1 MHNFIKKMKLLC
13 LRKFNSDATHHV
25 HPTQTNLYT
34 NCYRKIR
41 RHISFFIT
49 TIILSLLIAC
59 GGGGGDQSPP
69 PGDEVVLPP
78 PGGEGPGGGG
88 GGGGGDGPG
97 GDRINPNLSEVFPLR
112 IETLDASSL
121 MLSWDSVFGAES
133 YQMYSGDRVI
143 ATVDHPTTNY
153 RVTGLLPATRYTY
166 RIVACNSLGCTSGD
180 STSSGTTYRIGGTE
194 SFMVATAI
202 GQETP
207 SLNLSWSRIPGA
219 VYYKIFNSTDS
230 EIATVFAPA
239 TSHIITGLSSG
250 TRYEYYVIG
259 CYQSEGSEV
268 CGSRQYRQN
277 SIDYAFTLPAIPRS
291 TVAGLGYT
299 AIKISWDGVFGATS
313 YQVHN
318 SEGLVATITPPVTHY
333 AARGLSTGSNYTY
346 SVRAC
351 NDSGC
356 SSFASGSAIAMAVR
370 ISNANELAAISTD
383 SGSLSGDYVLTEN
396 IDLLTIQN
404 WHPIGNRTNKFTGNF
419 DGNGYNISGL
429 GSSGHENAGLFG
441 YIEGASIS
449 NLGVLGSSIDST
461 TITGTGSF
469 SSSTSASPSS
479 GGLVGRAVGS
489 QISNSYAEMEVISS
503 ISGHLGGSYLTNPF
517 SSSGGLVGRAEMT
530 QISNSYALVSGGISS
545 SAYNSASAGG
555 LVGNSMNNQ
564 ISDSYTRVMGVIYA
578 EAYLD
583 RNLFSGSLTSTS
595 SGALVGS
602 TYRDEISNSYAAVKG
617 ISAFT
622 YGYNVGV
629 YARGL
634 FGSADISQ
642 ISNSYY
648 SATTEP
654 SRPEFN
660 NTRRTEDELRGLTA
674 ATTGWDNTIWNFGT
688 NADFPTFHPL
698 PTSNIAQPPASVTAT
713 ELGLTAIRISWEGIS
728 NAISYQ
734 VHNSSGLVATV
745 IHPATNYTARGL
757 SPNVEYAYRIRA
769 CNLSG
774 CFPFSNDASATTG
787 VVIISS
793 AAELAAIFDDRRTL
807 SGDYILNGNIDLPT
821 TPNWRP
827 IGNYINRFTGSF
839 NGNGYNISGVSSSGY
854 EYAGLFG
861 YVENANISNV
871 GVLVGNISATS
882 NAGGLVGMAIDSSI
896 SNSYAEVVGSI
907 SDASNSGGLVGRAAE
922 NSQISN
928 SYAEVVGN
936 ISAIYN
942 AGGLIGRA
950 DKNSQISNSYAK
962 VMGYIS
968 SSSNDD
974 LRTGPGG
981 GAGGLVGYAID
992 SSISNSYAEVTGS
1005 ISAKANSGGLV
1016 GHARDN
1022 PISNSHAVV
1031 MGYIFSSSRGGG
1043 LVGLAEVSRIRNSY
1057 AIVEGNIYSLRGG
1070 FLGGLVGFAE
1080 RSQIS
1085 NSYALV
1091 AGDIYATSGSS
1102 RVGGLVGLA
1111 EGRQISN
1118 SYAVVLGVISS
1129 PVTINPSSTPSTAG
1143 GLVGM
1148 FSASAVKSYYSA
1160 MRKSEE
1166 GMFTNSFGLSRSL
1179 VELRGLIATSA
1190 RWDGTIWN
1198 FGTSS
1203 DLPMLFDNPLTSPL
1217 PPAFLE

>member
-1 MHNFIKKMKLLC
+1 MHNFIKKMKLLR
-13 LRKFNSDATHHV
+13 LRKFNSDATDYV
-25 HPTQTNLYT
+25 QSTQPTQTNLYSI
-34 NCYRKIR
+34 CYRRIR

-49 TIILSLLIAC
+49 PIILSLLIAC
-59 GGGGGDQSPP
+59 GGPEIDGPGGD
-69 PGDEVVLPP
+69 
-78 PGGEGPGGGG
+78 GPGGGG
-88 GGGGGDGPG
+88 GGGGGDDGPG
-97 GDRINPNLSEVFPLR
+97 DDRINPNLSAVLNLR

-121 MLSWDSVFGAES
+121 MLSWDSVSGAES
-133 YQMYSGDRVI
+133 YQVYSGDRLI
-143 ATVDHPTTNY
+143 ATVDHPTTSY
-153 RVTGLLPATRYTY
+153 TATGLLPNTMYAY
-166 RIVACNSLGCTSGD
+166 RVEACNSLDCTNYDFD
-180 STSSGTTYRIGGTE
+180 SFGTTYEIEEVDSYT
-194 SFMVATAI
+194 VAAGI
-202 GQETP
+202 GQGTP
-207 SLNLSWSRIPGA
+207 SLNVSWSRTPGA
-219 VYYKIFNSTDS
+219 TYYQIFNATNSK
-230 EIATVFAPA
+230 IATVPAPA
-239 TSHIITGLSSG
+239 TSHIITDLSSG
-250 TRYEYYVIG
+250 TRYGYYVKG
-259 CYQSEGSEV
+259 CYESGGSEV
-268 CGSRQYRQN
+268 CGNRSFGYFGV
-277 SIDYAFTLPAIPRS
+277 IAYAFTLPAIPRA
-291 TVAGLGYT
+291 TVTGLGYT

-333 AARGLSTGSNYTY
+333 AAHGLSTDINYTY
-346 SVRAC
+346 SIRAC
-351 NDSGC
+351 NSSGC
-356 SSFASGSAIAMAVR
+356 SAFASGSAIAMAVR

-383 SGSLSGDYVLTEN
+383 RSSLSGDYVLTES
-396 IDLLTIQN
+396 IDLSAIPN
-404 WHPIGNRTNKFTGNF
+404 WHPIGNYTHKFTGNF
-419 DGNGYNISGL
+419 DGKGYNISGL

-654 SRPEFN
+654 SRLEFN
-660 NTRRTEDELRGLTA
+660 NTRRTEDKLRGLTA

-698 PTSNIAQPPASVTAT
+698 PASNIAQPPASVTAT

-745 IHPATNYTARGL
+745 IHPATNYTDSGL

-774 CFPFSNDASATTG
+774 CSLFSNDASATTG

-793 AAELAAIFDDRRTL
+793 AAELAAIFDDRSAL
-807 SGDYILNGNIDLPT
+807 SGDYILTGNIDLPT

-950 DKNSQISNSYAK
+950 DENSQISNSHA
-962 VMGYIS
+962 VIMGYIS

-1031 MGYIFSSSRGGG
+1031 TGDIYATFGSSRVGG

-1057 AIVEGNIYSLRGG
+1057 AIVEGNIYSLRGAS
-1070 FLGGLVGFAE
+1070 FLGGLVGYV
-1080 RSQIS
+1080 RDNPIS

-1091 AGDIYATSGSS
+1091 TGDIYATSGSS

-1111 EGRQISN
+1111 EGRQISD

-1148 FSASAVKSYYSA
+1148 FSASAVNSYYSA
-1160 MRKSEE
+1160 MRKSGE
-1166 GMFTNSFGLSRSL
+1166 GVFSNSFGLSRPL
-1179 VELRGLIATSA
+1179 VVLRELTATSS
-1190 RWDGTIWN
+1190 RWDGAIWD
-1198 FGTSS
+1198 FGTDN

>member
-1 MHNFIKKMKLLC
+1 MHNFIKKMTLLC
-13 LRKFNSDATHHV
+13 LRKFNSDATDYV
-25 HPTQTNLYT
+25 QSTQPTQTTQTNLYT
-34 NCYRKIR
+34 ICYRRIR

-49 TIILSLLIAC
+49 PIILSSLIAC
-59 GGGGGDQSPP
+59 GGGGSSDTTPPLNPVGD
-69 PGDEVVLPP
+69 
-78 PGGEGPGGGG
+78 GPGGDGPGG
-88 GGGGGDGPG
+88 DIPEGDVPEGDGPG
-97 GDRINPNLSEVFPLR
+97 GDRIIPSLSEVFPPR
-112 IETLDASSL
+112 IENLGASSL
-121 MLSWDSVFGAES
+121 TLFWGGVSEAEF
-133 YQMYSGDRVI
+133 YKVYSGNRVI

-166 RIVACNSLGCTSGD
+166 RIVACNSLGCASGG
-180 STSSGTTYRIGGTE
+180 STSSGTTYRIDGTE

-230 EIATVFAPA
+230 EIATIFAPV
-239 TSHIITGLSSG
+239 TSHIITGLLSG
-250 TRYEYYVIG
+250 TRYEYYVRG
-259 CYQSEGSEV
+259 CYESEGSEV
-268 CGSRQYRQN
+268 CGRLQYRQN
-277 SIDYAFTLPAIPRS
+277 SIDYAFTLPAIPS
-291 TVAGLGYT
+291 ATVAGLGYT
-299 AIKISWDGVFGATS
+299 AIKISWDGVFGTTS

-318 SEGLVATITPPVTHY
+318 DEGLVATITPPVTHY
-333 AARGLSTGSNYTY
+333 AAHGLSTGSNYTY

-370 ISNANELAAISTD
+370 ISNAAELAAISTD
-383 SGSLSGDYVLTEN
+383 SSSLSGDYVLTES
-396 IDLLTIQN
+396 IDLLAIPN
-404 WHPIGNRTNKFTGNF
+404 WRPIGNRTNKFTGNF
-419 DGNGYNISGL
+419 DGQGYTISGL
-429 GSSGHENAGLFG
+429 SSFDHENAGLFG

-449 NLGVLGSSIDST
+449 NLGVLGSSIHST
-461 TITGTGSF
+461 HF
-469 SSSTSASPSS
+469 YSASA

-489 QISNSYAEMEVISS
+489 QISNSYVEMEVISTTTTRYP
-503 ISGHLGGSYLTNPF
+503 GSYKVNGP
-517 SSSGGLVGRAEMT
+517 SASAGGLVGRAAES
-530 QISNSYALVSGGISS
+530 QISNSYALVSGGVS
-545 SAYNSASAGG
+545 SAAFNSASAGG

-564 ISDSYTRVMGVIYA
+564 VSDSYTRIMGVISTTA
-578 EAYLD
+578 SLD
-583 RNLFSGSLTSTS
+583 GSPSLSRTSTY

-617 ISAFT
+617 ISTFT
-622 YGYNVGV
+622 NALNTGTF
-629 YARGL
+629 AEGL

-654 SRPEFN
+654 SQPEYN

-688 NADFPTFHPL
+688 NADFPTFRPL
-698 PTSNIAQPPASVTAT
+698 PASNIAQPPASVTAT

-745 IHPATNYTARGL
+745 IHPATNYAASGL

-774 CFPFSNDASATTG
+774 CSPFSNDALATTG
-787 VVIISS
+787 FAIISS
-793 AAELAAIFDDRRTL
+793 AAELAAIFDDRSAL
-807 SGDYILNGNIDLPT
+807 SGDYILTGNIDLPT
-821 TPNWRP
+821 TPTWRP

-839 NGNGYNISGVSSSGY
+839 NGDGYNINGVSSSGY

-882 NAGGLVGMAIDSSI
+882 NAGGLIG
-896 SNSYAEVVGSI
+896 YAERS
-907 SDASNSGGLVGRAAE
+907 A
-922 NSQISN
+922 ISN

-950 DKNSQISNSYAK
+950 DKNSQISDSHA
-962 VMGYIS
+962 VIMGYIS
-968 SSSNDD
+968 SSSNNAFAIAKY
-974 LRTGPGG
+974 GA
-981 GAGGLVGYAID
+981 GAGGLVGYATD
-992 SSISNSYAEVTGS
+992 SPISNSYALVTGS

-1022 PISNSHAVV
+1022 PISNSHAVI
-1031 MGYIFSSSRGGG
+1031 MGYIFSSSCGGG
-1043 LVGLAEVSRIRNSY
+1043 LVGRATRSPISNSY
-1057 AIVEGNIYSLRGG
+1057 AIVEGNIYSLRGDS
-1070 FLGGLVGFAE
+1070 FLGGLVGYAE
-1080 RSQIS
+1080 ASQIS

-1091 AGDIYATSGSS
+1091 TGDIYATSGSS

-1129 PVTINPSSTPSTAG
+1129 PAITDSFSSPSTAG
-1143 GLVGM
+1143 GLVAM
-1148 FSASAVKSYYSA
+1148 STTSAVNSYYSA
-1160 MRKSEE
+1160 MRKSGE
-1166 GMFTNSFGLSRSL
+1166 GLFSNSFGLPRSL
-1179 VELRGLIATSA
+1179 VELRELTATST

-1198 FGTSS
+1198 FGTNS